1 MGNHFYNVGTEDITK
16 KKKSPNVL
24 IEIVV
29 VKQFHPSVSPH
40 HIVTTV
46 SVSHS
51 STVYLTM
58 PLAHI
63 RPEFNYVVQQ
73 Y

>member
-1 MGNHFYNVGTEDITK
+1 M
-16 KKKSPNVL
+16 L
-24 IEIVV
+24 IVIV

-40 HIVTTV
+40 HIAPTV

-51 STVYLTM
+51 STVYLIVSLT
-58 PLAHI
+58 HI
-63 RPEFNYVVQQ
+63 RPEFNHVFQQ